1 MNISNNTI
9 KELLKS
15 QGKLDFKPCI
25 CDGFNKEI
33 WAYRTEDDSFFFCDN
48 ELNILE
54 GLDLIDLRLGWGVK
68 IILSNPNE
76 YRIISEGFEISDN
89 CVEGTNDYSQN
100 EGWIIDCN
108 DKITKRIPNFIGYK
122 VIDNYYVFNAS
133 RPIYRISNGNE
144 NYWLPTDKAQCF
156 IEEEGM
162 LKETDTYYCGT
173 YLKFNLFF
181 CNDKFYIKADPNL
194 PYENHYLYFDNP
206 VFWFA
211 HNTAQ
216 IIDIH
221 KKDESYE
228 LSVYKLAVEKTSFNT
243 YKGGLEKYQED
254 ECECIGNYNLG
265 IELAPDK
272 YNYYADINFF
282 LVRMSIKNRDFYL
295 FTIDRYGSMWRTKE
309 SENDDFIS
317 YNNGIIKLK
326 AQSKK
331 DSIYSQLFINKIV
344 YKFINYRGEL
354 LASLDEYT
362 NFFVVSKVLDTTI
375 IGANYYDNPQNEKLC
390 FYGIINGMT
399 GELVVPIKY
408 DYLKLYDGFDYFYAI
423 IKGHN
428 TDENGEIREQYGLM
442 YNGNMILPCNNSEI
456 QVFNKNLYIINDGVK
471 YKIISNGKICIEDN
485 FDEILPDHKSGKK
498 YLPTGKNSARLTNY
512 DFYWAVILR
521 DGLKGLFS
529 PDWNLYIKPQFTTM
543 TPLIEEKFL
552 LADKKLYKIDGEHF
566 SLVKDMSEYCY
577 IGGFCQYHLFVLEN
591 GDRNCLDNYVCYHL
605 NNAQLNEQL
614 IENVRECYDI
624 NSEIF
629 KHIDLWVYEPILCI
643 GDIFYSIGKAIFEKS
658 IDDFISYPSPDP
670 DAGWNYERDTYYAL
684 GGSDY
689 DRWKDEGG
697 DLDSMMDGMGY

>member
-25 CDGFNKEI
+25 CDGLNKEI
-33 WAYRTEDDSFFFCDN
+33 WAYRTDDDSFFFCDN
-48 ELNILE
+48 ELNILDRF
-54 GLDLIDLRLGWGVK
+54 DLSLRWGIIV
-68 IILSNPNE
+68 ILSNPNE

-89 CVEGTNDYSQN
+89 CEEGTNDYSLN

-122 VIDNYYVFNAS
+122 EIDYFYVFNVS
-133 RPIYRISNGNE
+133 RSKFLISHDNGIY
-144 NYWLPTDKAQCF
+144 WQPTDKAQCF
-156 IEEEGM
+156 IEEDGM
-162 LKETDTYYCGT
+162 LKETNAYYCGT
-173 YLKFNLFF
+173 YLKFDLFF
-181 CNDKFYIKADPNL
+181 CDDQFYIKADPNL
-194 PYENHYLYFDNP
+194 PYENHYLYLDNP
-206 VFWFA
+206 VFWFT
-211 HNTAQ
+211 HNTAR

-228 LSVYKLAVEKTSFNT
+228 LSVYKLVVEKTRLNT
-243 YKGGLEKYQED
+243 YTGGLEKYQED

-272 YNYYADINFF
+272 YNYSADINFF
-282 LVRMSIKNRDFYL
+282 LVRMSIKNSVFYL
-295 FTIDRYGSMWRTKE
+295 FTINWEGKMWHIEE
-309 SENDDFIS
+309 SKKDNFIS
-317 YNNGIIKLK
+317 YNHGIVKLETDNK
-326 AQSKK
+326 YSNNSK
-331 DSIYSQLFINKIV
+331 
-344 YKFINYRGEL
+344 YKFVNYKGEN
-354 LASLDEYT
+354 LASIDEFGNY
-362 NFFVVSKVLDTTI
+362 FIVSKELDTTI
-375 IGANYYDNPQNEKLC
+375 IGAEYYDNPQNEKLF
-390 FYGIINGMT
+390 FYGIVNGMT

-408 DYLKLYDGFDYFYAI
+408 DYLQLYDGFNYFYAI
-423 IKGHN
+423 VKANYLDEKG
-428 TDENGEIREQYGLM
+428 ENKERYGLM
-442 YNGNMILPCNNSEI
+442 YNGKMILPCNNSEI

-670 DAGWNYERDTYYAL
+670 DAGWSYERDTYYAL
-684 GGSDY
+684 GGTDY
-689 DRWKDEGG
+689 DKFKEEGG
-697 DLDSMMDGMGY
+697 DIDFMMDGMGF

>member
-15 QGKLDFKPCI
+15 QGKLDFKPCV
-25 CDGFNKEI
+25 CDGLNKEI
-33 WAYRTEDDSFFFCDN
+33 WAYRTDDDSFFFCDN
-48 ELNILE
+48 ELNILDRF
-54 GLDLIDLRLGWGVK
+54 DLSLRWGCIV
-68 IILSNPNE
+68 ILSNPNE

-89 CVEGTNDYSQN
+89 CEEGTNDYSLN

-122 VIDNYYVFNAS
+122 EIDYFYVFNAS
-133 RPIYRISNGNE
+133 RSKFLISNDNGI
-144 NYWLPTDKAQCF
+144 YWQPTDKAPCF
-156 IEEEGM
+156 IEDDGM
-162 LKETDTYYCGT
+162 LKETTTYYCGT
-173 YLKFNLFF
+173 YLKFDLFF
-181 CNDKFYIKADPNL
+181 CDDQFYIKADPNL

-211 HNTAQ
+211 HNTAR

-228 LSVYKLAVEKTSFNT
+228 LSVYKLVVEKTRFNT
-243 YKGGLEKYQED
+243 YRGGLEKYQED

-272 YNYYADINFF
+272 YNYSADINFF
-282 LVRMSIKNRDFYL
+282 LVRMSIKNSIFHL
-295 FTIDRYGSMWRTKE
+295 FTINWEGKMWHIEE
-309 SENDDFIS
+309 SKKDNFIS
-317 YNNGIIKLK
+317 YNHGIVKLETDNKYSNNIK
-326 AQSKK
+326 
-331 DSIYSQLFINKIV
+331 
-344 YKFINYRGEL
+344 YKFVNYKGEN
-354 LASLDEYT
+354 LASIDEFGNY
-362 NFFVVSKVLDTTI
+362 FIVSKELDTTI
-375 IGANYYDNPQNEKLC
+375 IGAEYYDNPQNEKLF
-390 FYGIINGMT
+390 FYGIVNGMT

-408 DYLKLYDGFDYFYAI
+408 DYLQLYDGFNYFYAI
-423 IKGHN
+423 VKANYLDEKG
-428 TDENGEIREQYGLM
+428 ENKERYGLM
-442 YNGNMILPCNNSEI
+442 YNGKMILPCNNSEI

-485 FDEILPDHKSGKK
+485 FDEVLPDHKSGKK

-591 GDRNCLDNYVCYHL
+591 GDRNCLENYVCYHL

-624 NSEIF
+624 

-684 GGSDY
+684 GGNDY
-689 DRWKDEGG
+689 DRWKEEGG
-697 DLDSMMDGMGY
+697 DIDSMMDRLGY